1 MMVETSYSSSV
12 AQSDTITIRELSV
25 EEFPTVLPMISHLN
39 PKIPVEELARR
50 LEVMI
55 PKGYRCIAA
64 YMGERMVGVAGYW
77 LICRFYSGEYM
88 DVDNVVVDES
98 LRSGGIGRQMM
109 DWLHDHAQ
117 KLGCKAV
124 MLDSYVTYAAAHRF
138 YFRQGYEIL
147 GFHFKRPVPE
157 L

>member
-1 MMVETSYSSSV
+1 M
-12 AQSDTITIRELSV
+12 ADDTIIIRELAV
-25 EEFPTVLPMISHLN
+25 EELPSVLPLISQLN
-39 PKIPVEELARR
+39 PKTPPEELARR

-55 PKGYRCIAA
+55 PKGYHCIAA
-64 YMGERMVGVAGYW
+64 YKGDRMVGAAGYW

-98 LRSGGIGRQMM
+98 LRSAGIGQQMM
-109 DWLHDHAQ
+109 DWLHERARE
-117 KLGCKAV
+117 LECKAV

-147 GFHFKRPVPE
+147 GFHFKKPLNSP